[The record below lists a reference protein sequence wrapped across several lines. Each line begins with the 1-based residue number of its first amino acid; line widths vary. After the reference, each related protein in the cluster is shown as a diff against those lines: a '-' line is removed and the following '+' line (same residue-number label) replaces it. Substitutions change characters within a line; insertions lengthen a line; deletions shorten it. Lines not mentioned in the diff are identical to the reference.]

1 MMHSYQY
8 LHLVHED
15 KGGGKKYKPMPT
27 KKKKITP
34 NSSFFKCT
42 RTIPDFFLEI
52 IPIVKDTASKNESKF
67 D

>member
-1 MMHSYQY
+1 MHSYQY

-15 KGGGKKYKPMPT
+15 KGGGKKYKPLPT
-27 KKKKITP
+27 EKKKLPQILH
-34 NSSFFKCT
+34 SSNAQGQSQ
-42 RTIPDFFLEI
+42 IFFLEI